1 MVVNRLKKSLLGM
14 KSLKESL
21 FSDNITTDI
30 PVDFNF
36 IVNYV
41 QDKINKVRKK
51 GINVDMYKNNRGD
64 YEVTFISN
72 KIRDAKNLMEWM
84 CISFV
89 IAHPNNDVG
98 VKPYTV
104 FGVDRS
110 FILYINNSEKKLY
123 EIKGITFDSVWSD
136 QPDKLIKTIDG
147 FFEGFEKINKD
158 KQPIITGPRQTIVN
172 NIGLALFYNKMKRCF
187 NYLDLKK
194 ID

>member
-1 MVVNRLKKSLLGM
+1 M

-21 FSDNITTDI
+21 FGDNITTDI
-30 PVDFNF
+30 PVNFDF
-36 IVNYV
+36 VVDYV
-41 QDKINKVRKK
+41 RDKINKAREK
-51 GINVDMYKNNRGD
+51 GVSVDMNKNIRGD
-64 YEVTFISN
+64 YEVSFASN
-72 KIRDAKNLMEWM
+72 IIKDARNLMEW
-84 CISFV
+84 ISITFI
-89 IAHPNNDVG
+89 IAHPNDGVG

-104 FGVDRS
+104 FGVDKS
-110 FILYINNSEKKLY
+110 FYLYIDDNSRVLY
-123 EIKGITFDSVWSD
+123 DIKGITFDSVWND

-187 NYLDLKK
+187 NVPDLKK